1 MNCEH
6 VTADAPLFRRIIARS
21 APSRL
26 YSGMIFAGQVGKGG
40 GVGNSD
46 FLSVELRAKAGIGGT
61 GGGGEQRVGEGGG
74 EQVLM

>member
-1 MNCEH
+1 M
-6 VTADAPLFRRIIARS
+6 
-21 APSRL
+21 
-26 YSGMIFAGQVGKGG
+26 
-40 GVGNSD
+40 GNSD